1 MGSTFYSK
9 ADTER
14 ERIKSP
20 VQYSELNG
28 AFIARGSS
36 KMIVKVENPPINNLV
51 TLVARVLGRNT
62 WPLPNF

>member
-14 ERIKSP
+14 DRIKSP

-28 AFIARGSS
+28 AFIARR
-36 KMIVKVENPPINNLV
+36 VNLS
-51 TLVARVLGRNT
+51 
-62 WPLPNF
+62 P

>member
-9 ADTER
+9 ADTES

-28 AFIARGSS
+28 AFVSQGSS
-36 KMIVKVENPPINNLV
+36 CSMLFRELEIVI
-51 TLVARVLGRNT
+51 
-62 WPLPNF
+62 